1 MATIFEECRDALA
14 EDFKIMSKDEGD
26 IIMNAL
32 CNKYPFV
39 SYGSGSIDWDSD
51 KISILDYRK
60 ILEDTKNNL
69 LIPSVYI
76 IPDTV
81 GIPIFKSNIFLVMKH
96 IEDIL
101 AISFKVYILNY
112 RYAGQSYNN
121 EELGIRFCTLN

>member
-51 KISILDYRK
+51 KSSILDYRK

-96 IEDIL
+96 IEDVL
-101 AISFKVYILNY
+101 AISFKVYI
-112 RYAGQSYNN
+112 
-121 EELGIRFCTLN
+121 EL